1 MKLPDPPLLL
11 ITDRAI
17 ARRSLENTVAS
28 AIVGGC
34 RWVMVR
40 EKDMEPAERRD
51 LVARLVEFARPEDAL
66 VTVNGDLEA
75 AAIGN
80 GVHLP
85 QGQSCAHAREVLG
98 PDKLIGVSAHDIGE
112 AGAAAGAGADYVT
125 MSPVFPTNSKPGYG
139 PPLTLDGLA
148 DVIGRIEIPVI
159 ALGGVTA
166 ATAGLCRRSGA
177 AGVAV
182 MGTIMRASDPATAI
196 ADILDQWGGG
206 VVERD

>member
-11 ITDRAI
+11 VTDRAI
-17 ARRSLENTVAS
+17 ARRSLEDTVAS
-28 AIVGGC
+28 AIAGGC
-34 RWVMVR
+34 RWILVR
-40 EKDMEPAERRD
+40 EKDMDPAERRD
-51 LVARLVEFARPEDAL
+51 LVARLVEIARPEGAL
-66 VTVNGDLEA
+66 ITVNGDLEA
-75 AAIGN
+75 AEICD

-85 QGQSCAHAREVLG
+85 QGQSCAQSREILG
-98 PDKLIGVSAHDIGE
+98 SGKLIGVSAHDVGE
-112 AGAAAGAGADYVT
+112 AGAAASAGADYVT

-148 DVIGRIEIPVI
+148 DVINRIEVPVI

-182 MGTIMRASDPATAI
+182 MGTIMRASDTATAI
-196 ADILDQWGGG
+196 KDILDQWTGG
-206 VVERD
+206 VVEQR